1 MLKEKPERE
10 GCPARVK
17 AVKENETDNSN
28 GSHGD
33 NGTG

>member
-10 GCPARVK
+10 GCPGKAM

-28 GSHGD
+28 SSHSD